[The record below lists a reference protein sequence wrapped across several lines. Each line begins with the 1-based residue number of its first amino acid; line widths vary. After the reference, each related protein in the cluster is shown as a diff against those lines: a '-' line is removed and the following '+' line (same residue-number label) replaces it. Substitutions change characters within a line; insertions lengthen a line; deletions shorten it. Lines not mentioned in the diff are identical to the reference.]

1 MNEFDKRSFEQL
13 TCQVPK
19 RLSIEYSMGIS
30 NGHLALFGAAPV
42 SFGQTGLDCI
52 KASPSV
58 AESFK
63 KINIT
68 SSDNK

>member
-1 MNEFDKRSFEQL
+1 
-13 TCQVPK
+13 
-19 RLSIEYSMGIS
+19 MGFS